1 MYRISFPVGFFVF
14 FHGRKTSVRELK
26 NIWKSHHDKQYSSSL
41 LLKFSRE
48 NGSEADSESFR
59 QHGTDGKVNLRFC
72 LTRSGMWKTANVGYT
87 EIPRGIWMD
96 KNEKITKD
104 YYVVDLAYIVR
115 AIWQKKWILVTVS
128 LILAAIGFSLAAFV
142 IAPTYSASVMLYVNN
157 SSFTMGDL
165 GFSIS
170 SSELTAAQSLAKTYT
185 VLLKNRTTLERL
197 IDETGVDYT
206 WEDVYDMIQSGPV
219 NETEVMSV
227 TVTCKD
233 PYEAEKIA
241 NGIAVVLPQRV
252 AEIVEGASMEVVDSA
267 IADTQKV
274 GPSITMYTIVG
285 FLLGAIISIV
295 VMIIMVLLDNTIHDE
310 EYVIK
315 TYNYPIL
322 AKIPDLLD
330 AGTRKYGYYYKEKS
344 E

>member
-1 MYRISFPVGFFVF
+1 
-14 FHGRKTSVRELK
+14 
-26 NIWKSHHDKQYSSSL
+26 
-41 LLKFSRE
+41 
-48 NGSEADSESFR
+48 
-59 QHGTDGKVNLRFC
+59 
-72 LTRSGMWKTANVGYT
+72 
-87 EIPRGIWMD
+87 MD
-96 KNEKITKD
+96 RNEKITKD
-104 YYVVDLAYIVR
+104 YYVVDLAYIAK
-115 AIWQKKWILVTVS
+115 AIWQKIWVVAVVS

-142 IAPTYSASVMLYVNN
+142 ITPTYSASVMLYVNN

-206 WEDVYDMIQSGPV
+206 WEDVYEMIESGPV

-227 TVTCKD
+227 TVTCED

-241 NGIAVVLPQRV
+241 NGIALVLPQRV

-267 IADTQKV
+267 IADTEKV
-274 GPSITMYTIVG
+274 GPSITMFTIVG
-285 FLLGAIISIV
+285 FLLGAILSVV
-295 VMIIMVLLDNTIHDE
+295 VMIVMVLMDNTVHDD

-315 TYNYPIL
+315 SGSVYFWSNWDFCNNCNTCIIKFLN
-322 AKIPDLLD
+322 
-330 AGTRKYGYYYKEKS
+330 R
-344 E
+344 

>member
-1 MYRISFPVGFFVF
+1 
-14 FHGRKTSVRELK
+14 
-26 NIWKSHHDKQYSSSL
+26 
-41 LLKFSRE
+41 
-48 NGSEADSESFR
+48 
-59 QHGTDGKVNLRFC
+59 
-72 LTRSGMWKTANVGYT
+72 
-87 EIPRGIWMD
+87 MD

>member
-1 MYRISFPVGFFVF
+1 
-14 FHGRKTSVRELK
+14 
-26 NIWKSHHDKQYSSSL
+26 
-41 LLKFSRE
+41 
-48 NGSEADSESFR
+48 
-59 QHGTDGKVNLRFC
+59 
-72 LTRSGMWKTANVGYT
+72 
-87 EIPRGIWMD
+87 MD

-128 LILAAIGFSLAAFV
+128 LILAAIGFSLAAFI

>member
-1 MYRISFPVGFFVF
+1 
-14 FHGRKTSVRELK
+14 
-26 NIWKSHHDKQYSSSL
+26 
-41 LLKFSRE
+41 
-48 NGSEADSESFR
+48 
-59 QHGTDGKVNLRFC
+59 
-72 LTRSGMWKTANVGYT
+72 
-87 EIPRGIWMD
+87 MD
-96 KNEKITKD
+96 RNEKITKD
-104 YYVVDLAYIVR
+104 YYVVDLAYIAK
-115 AIWQKKWILVTVS
+115 AIWQKIWVVAVVS

-142 IAPTYSASVMLYVNN
+142 ITPTYSASVMLYVNN

-206 WEDVYDMIQSGPV
+206 WEDVYEMIESGPV

-227 TVTCKD
+227 TVTCED

-241 NGIAVVLPQRV
+241 NGIALVLPQRV

-267 IADTQKV
+267 IADTEKV
-274 GPSITMYTIVG
+274 GPSITMFTIVG
-285 FLLGAIISIV
+285 FLLGAILSVV
-295 VMIIMVLLDNTIHDE
+295 VMIVMVLMDNTVHDD

-322 AKIPDLLD
+322 AKIPDLMET
-330 AGTRKYGYYYKEKS
+330 GGKKYGYYYREYKNKAE
-344 E
+344 